1 MDLFVVLL
9 SFAGLGLL
17 LLDLAVLLWQYTEF
31 RRGTLDRFLFGV
43 RWHRLASL
51 FFLIMG
57 FLGFEFLVTIL
68 GIEPFALANAF
79 IAIISVLMIFGL
91 IILVQNTMDD
101 KNGKKEEN

>member
-31 RRGTLDRFLFGV
+31 RRGTLDRFLFGL

-51 FFLIMG
+51 FF
-57 FLGFEFLVTIL
+57 
-68 GIEPFALANAF
+68 
-79 IAIISVLMIFGL
+79 
-91 IILVQNTMDD
+91 
-101 KNGKKEEN
+101 

>member
-1 MDLFVVLL
+1 
-9 SFAGLGLL
+9 
-17 LLDLAVLLWQYTEF
+17 
-31 RRGTLDRFLFGV
+31 
-43 RWHRLASL
+43 
-51 FFLIMG
+51 MG